1 MRISRGPSH
10 LHHLPFRRSGICAL
24 LFLALIFVQACSGPA
39 SPNYPASSTQNPNPG
54 VTLQKIT
61 ITPSNSIILV
71 AENRQLFATG
81 IYSDGS
87 SRDITSQVNWSVSS
101 TPSTTN
107 FVNVNSGG
115 MAIATGIGATVV
127 SASVGSV
134 VGVLQLVVCTNGF
147 TSSTMSIVPVPYKST
162 SIDIGYLP
170 LQSKVQ
176 GSYVVQAVNLD
187 ADQLSSIVP
196 PAVSLVASISMPSG
210 FIPNATAANQSNA
223 LVAVISYSS
232 PNVQI
237 IDGSNNPLDLASNT
251 LTATYTAPV
260 KSTATINGITCMI
273 CAAVVNPL
281 NNQLI
286 LSTADGYYTMDMNT
300 GTFTALPFSPA
311 PLPSAN
317 ISLNPSA
324 TQPYILS
331 TIPSAGSIQILNLST
346 NAVSTY
352 GNISP
357 APATAAIDGITGY
370 AAVTDG
376 TTDVQSLVDLTNL
389 STPLTSAGQ
398 PLGTCASTQ
407 PFMNMVAMGTTA
419 NPILS
424 NIAHTLFTS
433 QTGGN
438 CVGFQIWPTQTVPG
452 GFIVTNPDVLVA
464 YGYGPIPPKPD
475 GNPFVN
481 GVDPNTIGTFNSVY
495 DKKDYGF
502 LIDSSQRWIAKINLA
517 TAINLGGGISQGL
530 PFPVGTAI
538 SPSLLLADTAGYAIN
553 FLPTPP
559 ANFTLSEANF
569 DFGTVLVGTS
579 SPTLIINLANI
590 GTGTLTPQISLQ
602 GANAGD
608 FFMQSTCSI
617 TLLTQTS
624 CAIDITFTPTA
635 KGARSASLSVAQS
648 GEETQTI
655 PLTGMGG

>member
-1 MRISRGPSH
+1 MRISRRIPH
-10 LHHLPFRRSGICAL
+10 PQQLPFRRLQICTFA
-24 LFLALIFVQACSGPA
+24 FLALILMQACGGTA
-39 SPNYPASSTQNPNPG
+39 SPNYAASSTQNPNPA
-54 VTLQKIT
+54 VTLQKIK

-87 SRDITSQVNWSVSS
+87 SQDITSQVSWSASS
-101 TPSTTN
+101 TPSATN

-115 MAIATGIGATVV
+115 MATATGVGASIV

-147 TSSTMSIVPVPYKST
+147 TSSTMSILQAPYKST
-162 SIDIGYLP
+162 SIDIGFLP

-176 GSYVVQAVNLD
+176 GSYAVQEVNLD
-187 ADQLSSIVP
+187 ADQLSSVLP
-196 PAVSLVASISMPSG
+196 PAVSLVASIPMPSG

-251 LTATYTAPV
+251 LIATYPAPV
-260 KSTATINGITCMI
+260 KSTATINGISCMI
-273 CAAVVNPL
+273 CAAVVNPV
-281 NNQLI
+281 NNLLI
-286 LSTADGYYTMDMNT
+286 LSTADGYYTMDMNA

-324 TQPYILS
+324 SQPYILS
-331 TIPSAGSIQILNLST
+331 TVPSAGSIQILNLTT

-352 GNISP
+352 SNVSP
-357 APATAAIDGITGY
+357 SPATAAIDGITGY
-370 AAVTDG
+370 AAVADG
-376 TTDVQSLVDLTNL
+376 TAAAQALVDLTTL
-389 STPLTSAGQ
+389 STPQTSLGQ
-398 PLGTCASTQ
+398 PLGTCSTTQ
-407 PFMNMVAMGTTA
+407 PFMNMVSMGTTA
-419 NPILS
+419 NPVVL

-433 QTGGN
+433 QTGGS
-438 CVGFQIWPTQTVPG
+438 CVGFQTWPTQTVPG
-452 GFIVTNPDVLVA
+452 GFNFTNPSLYIP
-464 YGYGPIPPKPD
+464 YGYAPMPPTPD

-502 LIDSSQRWIAKINLA
+502 LIDTSQRWIAKINLA
-517 TAINLGGGISQGL
+517 TAVSSGGGISQGS
-530 PFPVGTAI
+530 PFPVGVAI
-538 SPSLLLADTAGYAIN
+538 APANFGAGIAGDAVD

-559 ANFTLSEANF
+559 ANFTLSFANF
-569 DFGTVLVGTS
+569 DFGTVAVGTT
-579 SPTLIINLANI
+579 SPTLLINLANI
-590 GTGTLTPQISLQ
+590 GTGTLAPQISLQ

-608 FFMQSTCSI
+608 FFLQTTCSTVI
-617 TLLTQTS
+617 LTQSS
-624 CAIDITFTPTA
+624 CAINITFTPTA
-635 KGARSASLSVAQS
+635 TGARSASLSVAQS
-648 GEETQTI
+648 GEETQTV
-655 PLTGMGG
+655 PLTGTGG

>member
-1 MRISRGPSH
+1 MRIPGSIPINPKRLSSRQARLYS
-10 LHHLPFRRSGICAL
+10 FV
-24 LFLALIFVQACSGPA
+24 FLAVIAMQACGGPV

-54 VTLQKIT
+54 VTLEKIQ

-71 AENRQLFATG
+71 AESRQLFATG

-87 SRDITSQVNWSVSS
+87 SRDITSQVTWRASS
-101 TPSTTN
+101 NPSTTN
-107 FVNVNSGG
+107 FVNVNSAG
-115 MAIATGIGATVV
+115 MASATGVGATAVT
-127 SASVGSV
+127 ASVGSV
-134 VGVLQLVVCTNGF
+134 VGLLQLVVCTNGF
-147 TSSTMSIVPVPYKST
+147 TSSTMSILPVPFKST

-187 ADQLSSIVP
+187 ADQLSSVLP
-196 PAVSLVASISMPSG
+196 PAVSLVASIAMPSG
-210 FIPNATAANQSNA
+210 FIPNATAASESNA
-223 LVAVISYSS
+223 LVAVISYTS

-251 LTATYTAPV
+251 LVATYTAPV

-273 CAAVVNPL
+273 CAALVNPL

-286 LSTADGYYTMDMNT
+286 LSTADGYYTMDMNA
-300 GTFTALPFSPA
+300 GAFTALPFSPA

-331 TIPSAGSIQILNLST
+331 TIPSAGAIQILNLST

-352 GNISP
+352 SNITP
-357 APATAAIDGITGY
+357 APAAAAIDGITGY
-370 AAVTDG
+370 AAVADG
-376 TTDVQSLVDLTNL
+376 TSDIQELVDLTNL
-389 STPLTSAGQ
+389 STPQTSAAQ
-398 PLGTCASTQ
+398 PLGTCSGTQ
-407 PFMNMVAMGTTA
+407 PFMNMVSMGTTA
-419 NPILS
+419 NPVVL
-424 NIAHTLFTS
+424 NIVHTLFTS

-438 CVGFQIWPTQTVPG
+438 CVGFQIWPTGTVPG
-452 GFIVTNPDVLVA
+452 GFNVANPILSMA
-464 YGYGPIPPKPD
+464 YGYGPIPPTPD
-475 GNPFVN
+475 GDPFVN
-481 GVDPNTIGTFNSVY
+481 GADPNSIGTFNSVY

-502 LIDSSQRWIAKINLA
+502 LIDGSQRWIAKINLA
-517 TAINLGGGISQGL
+517 TAVSLGNITNGS
-530 PFPVGTAI
+530 PFPIGVAI
-538 SPSLLLADTAGYAIN
+538 PPADLGAGIAGDAVE

-559 ANFTLSEANF
+559 ANFTLSAATF
-569 DFGTVLVGTS
+569 DFGTVAVGTP

-608 FFMQSTCSI
+608 FFLQSTCSFS
-617 TLLTQTS
+617 LLTQSS
-624 CAIDITFTPTA
+624 CAIDIIFTPTA
-635 KGARSASLSVAQS
+635 TGARSASLSVAQS

-655 PLTGMGG
+655 SLTGTGG